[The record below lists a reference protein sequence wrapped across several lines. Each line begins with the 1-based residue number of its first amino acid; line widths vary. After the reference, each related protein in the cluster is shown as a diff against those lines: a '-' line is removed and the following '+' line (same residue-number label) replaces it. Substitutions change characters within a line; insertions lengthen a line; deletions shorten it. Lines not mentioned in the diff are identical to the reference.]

1 MTDKELFNSLKSL
14 KEDIQPNAQWLKA
27 NRDSLFAQI
36 SNSGGKELSPW
47 SSFAINFKSILRGV
61 SIPAAVLGSLV
72 LFLGSAMA
80 YSHLLFSDTKPTD
93 SLYIARELSEQ
104 AKLNTMREGKA
115 KDELASK
122 FASSKA
128 QNIVTVLSEEES
140 IDEETRSDLT
150 EKFTK
155 ELNTMKEVASRWE
168 DDDSVS
174 VALAPET
181 TEVENEAP
189 ATEVVAE
196 DVFSANLEKGE
207 DGISVSLNEAA
218 NVKSVSTP
226 PTKII
231 EQAETLFNEK
241 KYKEAGALLGTLVPV
256 KENEVKT
263 PEVPQIETSTPKLEL
278 EEASISEPLP

>member
-1 MTDKELFNSLKSL
+1 MTDKELSNLLKSL
-14 KEDIQPNAQWLKA
+14 KEDIQPEAQWLKG

-47 SSFAINFKSILRGV
+47 SSFVINFKSILKGV
-61 SIPAAVLGSLV
+61 SVPAAVLGSLV

-104 AKLNTMREGKA
+104 VKLNTMRGGKA
-115 KDELASK
+115 KDELASQ
-122 FASSKA
+122 FAASKA
-128 QNIVTVLSEEES
+128 QNIVTLLSEEES

-168 DDDSVS
+168 DDSSVS
-174 VALAPET
+174 VALATET
-181 TEVENEAP
+181 GDVGDGAP
-189 ATEVVAE
+189 VAEVVTE
-196 DVFSANLEKGE
+196 EVFSANLEKGE
-207 DGISVSLNEAA
+207 DGISVSLSEAE
-218 NVKSVSTP
+218 NVKSASTS

-263 PEVPQIETSTPKLEL
+263 PEVPQIETSTPELEL
-278 EEASISEPLP
+278 EKASTSEPLP

>member
-47 SSFAINFKSILRGV
+47 SSFVINFKSVLRGV
-61 SIPAAVLGSLV
+61 SVPAAVLGSLV
-72 LFLGSAMA
+72 LFLGSAMT

-104 AKLNTMREGKA
+104 VKLNTMRGGKA
-115 KDELASK
+115 KDELASQ
-122 FASSKA
+122 FAASKA
-128 QNIVTVLSEEES
+128 QNIVTLLSEEES

-168 DDDSVS
+168 EDNSVS

-181 TEVENEAP
+181 SNVESQAP
-189 ATEVVAE
+189 VAEVVAE

-207 DGISVSLNEAA
+207 DGISVSLAETE
-218 NVKSVSTP
+218 NVKSDTNS

-241 KYKEAGALLGTLVPV
+241 KYKEAGALLGTLVPA
-256 KENEVKT
+256 KEEVKA
-263 PEVPQIETSTPKLEL
+263 PEVPQIETSTPKVEL
-278 EEASISEPLP
+278 GEASTSEPLP

>member
-196 DVFSANLEKGE
+196 DVFSANLEKGN
-207 DGISVSLNEAA
+207 DGISVSATETVGAESATN
-218 NVKSVSTP
+218 S

-263 PEVPQIETSTPKLEL
+263 PEVPQIETSTPELEL